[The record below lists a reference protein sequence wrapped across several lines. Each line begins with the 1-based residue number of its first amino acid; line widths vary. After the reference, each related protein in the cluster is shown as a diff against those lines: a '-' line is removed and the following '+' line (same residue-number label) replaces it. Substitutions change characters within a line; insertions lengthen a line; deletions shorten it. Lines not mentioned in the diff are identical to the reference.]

1 MKITIEGS
9 NKNVELLLRINRL
22 FMKRKGLS
30 VITDEPEAE
39 PLKASEIIAL
49 IEKCET
55 LEDLKQY
62 KGSEFKT
69 VIKALDNRK
78 EELEELK
85 NISETIELI
94 KKCEKIEH
102 LDEYSKDEREAVIKA
117 IEEKK
122 AELEG

>member
-30 VITDEPEAE
+30 VIADEPEAE
-39 PLKASEIIAL
+39 QLKASEIVEL
-49 IEKCET
+49 VEKFES

-62 KGSEFKT
+62 EAVKFKT
-69 VIKALDNRK
+69 
-78 EELEELK
+78 
-85 NISETIELI
+85 
-94 KKCEKIEH
+94 
-102 LDEYSKDEREAVIKA
+102 VIKA